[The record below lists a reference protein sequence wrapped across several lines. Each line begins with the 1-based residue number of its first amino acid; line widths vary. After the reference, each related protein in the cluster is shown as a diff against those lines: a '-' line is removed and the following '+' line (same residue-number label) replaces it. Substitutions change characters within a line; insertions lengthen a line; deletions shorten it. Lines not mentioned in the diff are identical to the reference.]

1 MKSLANKRDS
11 MTGQVALHIVF
22 ILISICYILPLMLTV
37 SAAFTTE
44 RALTQSGFSILPKEF
59 TLDAFKLVFKNPEQ
73 ILNSYKTTIFYSA
86 VSTFLAV
93 LIMGVMAYPLTRKNF
108 VFRNVI
114 TFYVFFTMLFSAG
127 LVPSY
132 IVNTKVLHL
141 KNTIWIYIFPGLISA
156 WNLIV
161 IRTNYKSLP
170 NELIESAKLDGAS
183 ELQICFKIVMPLSK
197 ATLATVGFLFL
208 VGKWNDWSTSS
219 IYIRN
224 PDLFSLQYLLQ
235 KILREA
241 QMLKQMAATD
251 PSMMQDGLMPT
262 ESLRY
267 AMALVAGG
275 PMLVVFPFFQK
286 YFAKGMTI
294 GAVKG

>member
-1 MKSLANKRDS
+1 MALKKKNRGYQIVAN
-11 MTGQVALHIVF
+11 IVMIFWTLF
-22 ILISICYILPLMLTV
+22 IVLPFVLLFMSSITDESYLLT
-37 SAAFTTE
+37 E
-44 RALTQSGFSILPKEF
+44 GYGFIPKKLS
-59 TLDAFKLVFKNPEQ
+59 LDAYAYIFKSGTL
-73 ILNSYKTTIFYSA
+73 ILNAYAHTIFYTVVGTIVNVA
-86 VSTFLAV
+86 ITALF
-93 LIMGVMAYPLTRKNF
+93 AYPLSLKNLPGKRF
-108 VFRNVI
+108 WN
-114 TFYVFFTMLFSAG
+114 FYVFFTMLFSAG

-132 IVNTKVLHL
+132 IVNTRVLHL